1 MEVVEVKD
9 LGEVNEGVEEGVD
22 RTGWKCRPE

>member
-9 LGEVNEGVEEGVD
+9 LGEVNEGRAWIEQDGKVD
-22 RTGWKCRPE
+22 LNE